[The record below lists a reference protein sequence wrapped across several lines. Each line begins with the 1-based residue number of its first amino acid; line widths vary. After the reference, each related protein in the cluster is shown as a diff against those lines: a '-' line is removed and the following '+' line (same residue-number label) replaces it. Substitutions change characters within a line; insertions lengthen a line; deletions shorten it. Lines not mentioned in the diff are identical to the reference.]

1 MIMKVIMT
9 IEMVMIIENVTD
21 ARCNRDIFAFR
32 MKFKTERSTNRKG
45 EIYLQRKWGEAKTRE
60 WKGEKEKEKQEK
72 SARQDK
78 GEMGIKE

>member
-1 MIMKVIMT
+1 MT

-21 ARCNRDIFAFR
+21 ARCNRNICAFR
-32 MKFKTERSTNRKG
+32 MKFKTERSANRKG
-45 EIYLQRKWGEAKTRE
+45 EIYLQRKQGEAKTRE
-60 WKGEKEKEKQEK
+60 WKGEKKKEKQEK